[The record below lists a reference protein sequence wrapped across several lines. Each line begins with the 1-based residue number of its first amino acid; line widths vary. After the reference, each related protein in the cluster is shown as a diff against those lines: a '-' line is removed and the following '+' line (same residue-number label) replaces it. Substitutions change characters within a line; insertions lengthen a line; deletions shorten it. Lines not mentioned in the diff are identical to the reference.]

1 IEQLL
6 SKRHLVYHRFHFRD
20 RRSDGPRSRA
30 PEDLQPERLL
40 RTEDPRQLIFSATF
54 RQMFGLLRLRAS
66 IRRLR
71 EQQGQS
77 LVETALS
84 ITVLM
89 ILIFGAI
96 EAAWG
101 AYSIHYLANAAHEA
115 TRYAIVRG
123 GTWASSCDGSGKAG
137 SGYGSSMCKASATD
151 IANYVA
157 NRDFPGIGIT
167 ASDVCVEYFSS
178 LPTSATQACYGN
190 SSPNGAG
197 DIVQVTI
204 TYPFSIPLPFLAN
217 YTWHLV
223 STSQMVITE

>member
-1 IEQLL
+1 MILPDTIRQIFR
-6 SKRHLVYHRFHFRD
+6 RH
-20 RRSDGPRSRA
+20 P
-30 PEDLQPERLL
+30 L
-40 RTEDPRQLIFSATF
+40 RTSVRSLC
-54 RQMFGLLRLRAS
+54 
-66 IRRLR
+66 

-89 ILIFGAI
+89 ILIFAVI

-123 GTWASSCDGSGKAG
+123 GSWTPKCDGTGTAG
-137 SGYGSSMCKASATD
+137 SGYSSSMCKASPSD

-178 LPTSATQACYGN
+178 LPSSATQSCTGN
-190 SSPNGAG
+190 SSPSAPG

-204 TYPFSIPLPFLAN
+204 TYPFTIPLPFLPN
-217 YTWHLV
+217 HTWHLM
-223 STSQMVITE
+223 STSQMVITQ

>member
-1 IEQLL
+1 LIL
-6 SKRHLVYHRFHFRD
+6 SDTTRQIFGRH
-20 RRSDGPRSRA
+20 P
-30 PEDLQPERLL
+30 
-40 RTEDPRQLIFSATF
+40 
-54 RQMFGLLRLRAS
+54 LRATV
-66 IRRLR
+66 RRLG
-71 EQQGQS
+71 EQQAQS

-89 ILIFGAI
+89 ILIFAAI

-115 TRYAIVRG
+115 TRYAVVRG
-123 GTWASSCDGSGKAG
+123 GTWNSACDPSGSPGA
-137 SGYGSSMCKASATD
+137 GYGSSMCQASPTD
-151 IANYVA
+151 IENYVA

-178 LPTSATQACYGN
+178 LPTSATQACYAN
-190 SSPNGAG
+190 SSPNAAG

-217 YTWHLV
+217 YTWHLA
-223 STSQMVITE
+223 STSQMVIAQ

>member
-1 IEQLL
+1 MIAQ
-6 SKRHLVYHRFHFRD
+6 D
-20 RRSDGPRSRA
+20 
-30 PEDLQPERLL
+30 
-40 RTEDPRQLIFSATF
+40 TIRQTF
-54 RQMFGLLRLRAS
+54 RRNPLRAS
-66 IRRLR
+66 VRRLH

-89 ILIFGAI
+89 ILIFGTI

-137 SGYGSSMCKASATD
+137 SGYGSSMCKASPTD

-190 SSPNGAG
+190 SSPNASG

-204 TYPFSIPLPFLAN
+204 TYPFTIPLPFLAN
-217 YTWHLV
+217 HTWHLA
-223 STSQMVITE
+223 STSQMVITQ

>member
-1 IEQLL
+1 LISQ
-6 SKRHLVYHRFHFRD
+6 D
-20 RRSDGPRSRA
+20 
-30 PEDLQPERLL
+30 
-40 RTEDPRQLIFSATF
+40 TIRQTF
-54 RQMFGLLRLRAS
+54 RRNPLRAS
-66 IRRLR
+66 VRRLR

-89 ILIFGAI
+89 ILIFGTM

-123 GTWASSCDGSGKAG
+123 GTWTPACDGTGAAG
-137 SGYGSSMCKASATD
+137 SGYTSSKCQASPAD

-157 NRDFPGIGIT
+157 NRDFPGIGIK

-190 SSPNGAG
+190 SSPNGTG

-204 TYPFSIPLPFLAN
+204 TYPFTIPLPFLAN

-223 STSQMVITE
+223 STSQMVITD

>member
-1 IEQLL
+1 MIL
-6 SKRHLVYHRFHFRD
+6 
-20 RRSDGPRSRA
+20 
-30 PEDLQPERLL
+30 ED
-40 RTEDPRQLIFSATF
+40 TIRQTF
-54 RQMFGLLRLRAS
+54 RRNPLRAS
-66 IRRLR
+66 VHRLR

-89 ILIFGAI
+89 ILIFGVI

-123 GTWASSCDGSGKAG
+123 GTWDPVTCDGTGAAG
-137 SGYGSSMCKASATD
+137 SGYTSSKCEASPTD
-151 IANYVA
+151 VANYVA

-167 ASDVCVEYFSS
+167 ASDVCVEYFKT
-178 LPTSATQACYGN
+178 LPTSATQKCFAN
-190 SSPNGAG
+190 SSPDGVG

-204 TYPFSIPLPFLAN
+204 TYPFTIPLPFLSN
-217 YTWHLV
+217 YTWNLV

>member
-1 IEQLL
+1 MSLPDTSRQAFKSHPL
-6 SKRHLVYHRFHFRD
+6 
-20 RRSDGPRSRA
+20 RSSVRC
-30 PEDLQPERLL
+30 
-40 RTEDPRQLIFSATF
+40 
-54 RQMFGLLRLRAS
+54 
-66 IRRLR
+66 LR
-71 EQQGQS
+71 EEQGQS

-89 ILIFGAI
+89 ILIFAAV

-123 GTWASSCDGSGKAG
+123 GSWASSCDGSGTAG
-137 SGYGSSMCKASATD
+137 SGYGSSMCQASPTD

-157 NRDFPGIGIT
+157 KRDFPGIGIT

-178 LPTSATQACYGN
+178 LPSSATQACYGN
-190 SSPNGAG
+190 TSPNAAG

-204 TYPFSIPLPFLAN
+204 TYPVTIPLPFLAN

-223 STSQMVITE
+223 STSQMVITQ